1 VPVPD
6 VRLPRPNRRTE
17 QALSEPITPFVAD
30 AGQRNLLLVIAV
42 LVAVGVSIAL
52 LFAFGIDWML
62 LKWETPEYN
71 HGYMIPPVALYL
83 VWLRARALAA
93 VDTAGGG
100 PLARRGTWLGF
111 GVVGLALVINV
122 LGAMSAVVTI
132 SEYAMILVLWGLA
145 LAATGFGGLRLLWVP
160 LLYLA
165 FMVPLPNFIETR
177 LTTGLML
184 LSSEIGVAVIRLAG
198 LSVYLEG
205 NVIDLGP
212 YQLQVAEACSG
223 MRYLFPLM
231 SFGFLCA
238 VLFRGRW
245 WQKAILFVTTVPLT
259 ILMNSFRIG
268 VIGILVNFYGIEQA
282 EGFLHDFEGWVIFM
296 ACVGVLFVIVWI
308 FARMEKR
315 RFLEIFGLDI
325 PDPVDLQLLVK
336 NATPTRPV
344 LASTALLV
352 VAAVA
357 SATVTRP
364 EPVLPERASLA
375 TLPLRLG
382 DWSGR
387 EEALDKVYLDVLQV
401 SDYLMAQFSR
411 PSDPAPVGLW
421 IAYYDTQTQG
431 VAVHSPKACL
441 PGGGWQI
448 ASLTER
454 EIPGVGPEGGAL
466 RVNRVEIALGDQR
479 QLVYY
484 WFAQRGR
491 NLTDEFAVKWYI
503 FQDGLMQNRTDGAL
517 VRLTTPI
524 AGPTDLEAGDA
535 RLQAFVRD
543 IDPKL
548 AYYLPGASV
557 VPRKTARAEPVA
569 ANR

>member
-1 VPVPD
+1 MSSSSPVEP
-6 VRLPRPNRRTE
+6 E
-17 QALSEPITPFVAD
+17 SQAGT
-30 AGQRNLLLVIAV
+30 GQGNLLMIIAI
-42 LVAVGVSIAL
+42 VAVAGVAIAL
-52 LFAFGIDWML
+52 LFSFGIEWML

-83 VWLRARALAA
+83 VWLRARALAGP
-93 VDTAGGG
+93 AGGDAL
-100 PLARRGTWLGF
+100 PRRGMWFGF
-111 GVVGLALVINV
+111 ALVAVALVVNV
-122 LGAMSAVVTI
+122 LGEMSAVVTI
-132 SEYAMILVLWGLA
+132 SEYAMILVIWGLA
-145 LAATGFGGLRLLWVP
+145 LAATGFRGLRLLWVP

-165 FMVPLPNFIETR
+165 FMIPLPNFLEAR

-198 LSVYLEG
+198 LSVFLEG
-205 NVIDLGP
+205 NVIDLGT

-245 WQKAILFVTTVPLT
+245 WQRAILFLATVPLT

-296 ACVGVLFVIVWI
+296 ACVGVLFIIIWI
-308 FARMEKR
+308 FARMENR

-325 PDPVDLQLLVK
+325 PDVADLRLLAGR
-336 NATPTRPV
+336 ATPTRPV
-344 LASTALLV
+344 LAATALLV
-352 VAAVA
+352 VATLA
-357 SATVTRP
+357 SLTVTRQA
-364 EPVLPERASLA
+364 PVFPERASLA
-375 TLPLRLG
+375 SLPLKIG

-387 EEALDKVYLDVLQV
+387 EEPLDQVYLDVLQV

-411 PSDPAPVGLW
+411 PTDPAPVGLW

-431 VAVHSPKACL
+431 VAVHSPRACL

-448 ASLTER
+448 VQITDH
-454 EIPGVGPEGGAL
+454 EIDGVGPDGGPL
-466 RVNRVEIALGDQR
+466 RVNRVEIALGEQR

-491 NLTDEFAVKWYI
+491 NLTSEYLVKWYI
-503 FQDGLMQNRTDGAL
+503 FQDGLMLNRTDGAL
-517 VRLTTPI
+517 VRLTTPV
-524 AGPTDLEAGDA
+524 TDKADLQAGDA
-535 RLQAFVRD
+535 RLEAFVRD

-548 AYYLPGASV
+548 AYYLPGEAAR
-557 VPRKTARAEPVA
+557 PRTGGAPGLAAGVA
-569 ANR
+569 GQAGR